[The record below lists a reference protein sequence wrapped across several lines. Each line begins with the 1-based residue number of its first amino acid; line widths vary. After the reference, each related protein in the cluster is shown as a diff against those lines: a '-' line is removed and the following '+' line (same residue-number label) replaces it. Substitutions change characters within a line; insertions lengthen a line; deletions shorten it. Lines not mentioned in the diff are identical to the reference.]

1 MVPERSVPKELMAS
15 FICIGFAFKRDIV
28 VGLPPIAA
36 CAPSNCEFDGVP
48 QKKGE
53 YQKFG
58 LLLQMNFLM
67 GHERHIVAESCIAI
81 QNEGKNSDAA
91 KSAGQ

>member
-1 MVPERSVPKELMAS
+1 MIPERSVLKV
-15 FICIGFAFKRDIV
+15 FIADLIRIGFAFKRDIV
-28 VGLPPIAA
+28 VGPPPIAA
-36 CAPSNCEFDGVP
+36 SAPSNCEFDGVP

-58 LLLQMNFLM
+58 LLPQMNFLM
-67 GHERHIVAESCIAI
+67 GRERHIVAESCIAI
-81 QNEGKNSDAA
+81 QNERKNRDAA